1 MKRLFLLA
9 VVVVV
14 SFSLIGCAVFETKD
28 IGKLK
33 RRVNTLEE
41 KQTMLEKRV
50 NGEPVGVVYAPEAE
64 LVEVTDA
71 EIEAMT
77 KKDIQR
83 ALSNAGYYGGP
94 IDGKIGTNSRK
105 AIRDFQESKGLKID
119 GIPGPETKKALMEY
133 LIK

>member
-33 RRVNTLEE
+33 SRVNTLEE
-41 KQTMLEKRV
+41 KQSILEKRV
-50 NGEPVGVVYAPEAE
+50 NGEPVGVVYPPEEE
-64 LVEVTDA
+64 LVEATDA

-83 ALSNAGYYGGP
+83 ALSNAGYYDGP

-119 GIPGPETKKALMEY
+119 GIPGPQTKKALMEY